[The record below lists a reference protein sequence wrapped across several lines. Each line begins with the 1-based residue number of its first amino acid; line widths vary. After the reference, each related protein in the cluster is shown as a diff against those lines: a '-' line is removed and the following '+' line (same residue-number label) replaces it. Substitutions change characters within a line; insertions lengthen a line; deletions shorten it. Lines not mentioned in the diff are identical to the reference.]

1 MMKRVFLIFFLALTT
16 LSYAND
22 DVYITVLGSGKN
34 KEEAVQT
41 ALREA
46 LFQTYNSFV
55 SENNKLLNE
64 KVKSDKIISLSS
76 GNIGNHQIISEKT
89 LSNGTCHVLLQVMID
104 VQHLTKFVHGEGS
117 SVKVDMNAFNAKVQ
131 MEELKQSVEK
141 KAIDDLIAI
150 IETTE
155 LWDYTLRLDEPSVA
169 EDKYVIS
176 GTVDVKYNTDMCKII
191 ELMTDVLQAFDISD
205 QLFGM
210 VKGMSVHEY
219 TRGQRLPDYEGPTLR
234 NEYKN
239 GLLFCDYYPTPDFKQ
254 DKYNKGLEPEINLYL
269 TKEGET
275 TKSTV
280 LNKIRF
286 RIDPLKIIVNG
297 DKTYI
302 WHQSFI
308 DLETN
313 KLYLNYEEAK
323 GTLSERIKHTP
334 HAPGDVIFQIH
345 FEKKVSREEALKI
358 KQVNVQPL

>member
-16 LSYAND
+16 LSYAN
-22 DVYITVLGSGKN
+22 
-34 KEEAVQT
+34 
-41 ALREA
+41 
-46 LFQTYNSFV
+46 
-55 SENNKLLNE
+55 
-64 KVKSDKIISLSS
+64 
-76 GNIGNHQIISEKT
+76 
-89 LSNGTCHVLLQVMID
+89 
-104 VQHLTKFVHGEGS
+104 
-117 SVKVDMNAFNAKVQ
+117 
-131 MEELKQSVEK
+131 
-141 KAIDDLIAI
+141 
-150 IETTE
+150 
-155 LWDYTLRLDEPSVA
+155 
-169 EDKYVIS
+169 
-176 GTVDVKYNTDMCKII
+176 
-191 ELMTDVLQAFDISD
+191 
-205 QLFGM
+205 
-210 VKGMSVHEY
+210 
-219 TRGQRLPDYEGPTLR
+219 LR

-269 TKEGET
+269 TKEGKT

-345 FEKKVSREEALKI
+345 FEKKVSRDVMNPEGWKNFRGLL
-358 KQVNVQPL
+358 Q